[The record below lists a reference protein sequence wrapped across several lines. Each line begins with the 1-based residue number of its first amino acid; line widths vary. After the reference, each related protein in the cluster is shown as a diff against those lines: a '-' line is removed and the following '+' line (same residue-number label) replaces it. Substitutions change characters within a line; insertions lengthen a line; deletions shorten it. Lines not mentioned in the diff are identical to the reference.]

1 MLRNVGLLYQIRRK
15 LSLGFAGSARAVCVV
30 AALGALGL
38 FCLGSIARADQGFVL
53 QGLLRSS
60 AGTKIPDGSYSMR
73 FKIKDVNSGVVVWNK
88 VIASVPVAN
97 GVFSSALSGND
108 DLNVP
113 LLTAFTQAPV
123 LGALMPG

>member
-1 MLRNVGLLYQIRRK
+1 MHRNFSGLSQIRRK
-15 LSLGFAGSARAVCVV
+15 LSLGFVRSTRAVCVM
-30 AALGALGL
+30 AALGVLGL
-38 FCLGSIARADQGFVL
+38 FCMGSVARADQGFVV

-88 VIASVPVAN
+88 VITSVPVAN